1 MHTLLFENYM
11 RTHLS
16 AIALLV
22 VVLLTIGAPLFAA
35 AGSHQP
41 CPAEPDCHKAVR
53 ITACCCCD
61 DSETSNQPR
70 ISQARMELTVDLQPA
85 VAALPATVEPPL
97 RAASWSIDTYPADRR
112 PPDLPILLADLRL

>member
-1 MHTLLFENYM
+1 M

-22 VVLLTIGAPLFAA
+22 VVLLTTGAPLFAA

-41 CPAEPDCHKAVR
+41 CAAEPGGHKTGR

-61 DSETSNQPR
+61 DSETSNQPG
-70 ISQARMELTVDLQPA
+70 ISQARMELTVDLQLA
-85 VAALPATVEPPL
+85 VSVVPATVDLPL
-97 RAASWSIDTYPADRR
+97 SAMSWPIDTYPPHRR
-112 PPDLPILLADLRL
+112 PPDLPVLFADLRL

>member
-1 MHTLLFENYM
+1 M

-22 VVLLTIGAPLFAA
+22 VVLLTTGAPVFAA

-41 CPAEPDCHKAVR
+41 CPAEPDCHKAAR

-70 ISQARMELTVDLQPA
+70 ISQERMELTVDLQPA
-85 VAALPATVEPPL
+85 VAIVPAAVEPLLCATFWP
-97 RAASWSIDTYPADRR
+97 IDTYPPDRR